1 MHRRD
6 FLAWTVFQLLASAS
20 PVFAG
25 RFPRRIVS
33 LGPLNTE
40 NVYLLG
46 AGDLLVGNTRYCVR
60 PPAARNKVKVGSVLQ
75 ISVEKVLALR
85 PDLVLATGLTPP
97 ALLRQLRRLGIRVVQ
112 VKQPDSFAGIC
123 RVVEELGSLL
133 GREKQA
139 QEIVSRSRVL
149 VRGVQARVAGRPRPP
164 VFLQVGLEPL
174 YGAVPGSFTHDFI
187 RLAGGVNILED
198 QENGLVDEERVLAR
212 DPEVI
217 LIAIMGGE
225 SGAAARARRK
235 WERFPALRAV
245 REGRIHILDPD
256 LVCSPS
262 PLTFARTLERI
273 ALFLHPQSTP

>member
-174 YGAVPGSFTHDFI
+174 FGAVPGSFTHDFI